1 MTLVLVASAMAALLP
16 SDRGLDIDVALALV
30 ACHAV
35 ASRVRLYV
43 GAGYAMPTQLV
54 LVPMLF
60 LLPASSVPLWV
71 ACGLVLAGLGRHAH
85 PERMLSSVGDA
96 WHAVGPSLVIVAA
109 GEPAANLAALPVVAA
124 AFAAQC
130 ATDAVTATAREWFGR
145 GIPPAEIARVMGA
158 VYMIDAALTPI
169 GLWAAA
175 ASAHH
180 RFGFLVVLPLIAVFA
195 ALAADRRARIEEAVG
210 RLDELEAE
218 HARLDRAT
226 RRIGEAF
233 ASKLD
238 REALAE
244 LMLDTAVEAAGA
256 ERGRASLATRTVE
269 VGDPSAPVH
278 EDAERAARR
287 DRALRLARADADVAM
302 AYPLAGDEVLV
313 VGPARRRVQRRGA
326 GAARLPG
333 AADGGRDGERRAPRP
348 PALAGHRGR
357 ADRARQPPRASRMR
371 CAAEVARLGRFG
383 RPLALA
389 MFDIDD
395 FKAINDT
402 HGHQQGDLVLR
413 EVAAVLRGACRVT
426 DEAARYG
433 GEELAVILPNT
444 DLEGAHVVAEAIR
457 RAVQALTVRLPD
469 GTSLG
474 VTVSAGVS
482 IVEHPGDPADLI
494 AAADA
499 ALYEAKRSGKN
510 RTCRAAQRL
519 QYGST

>member
-16 SDRGLDIDVALALV
+16 SDRGLDIAVALALV
-30 ACHAV
+30 ACHAA

-71 ACGLVLAGLGRHAH
+71 ACGLVLAGLGRRAH
-85 PERMLSSVGDA
+85 PERVVSSVADA

-109 GEPAANLAALPVVAA
+109 GEPAANLAAVPVVAA

-130 ATDAVTATAREWFGR
+130 ATDAVSATAREWLGR
-145 GIPPAEIARVMGA
+145 GIPPAEMARVMGA
-158 VYMIDAALTPI
+158 VYLIDAALTPI

-287 DRALRLARADADVAM
+287 DGRLRLARADEDVAM

-313 VGPARRRVQRRGA
+313 VGRRGA
-326 GAARLPG
+326 AFSDEEQALLVYLAQQMAVAMENVALHDRLRWQATVDELTG
-333 AADGGRDGERRAPRP
+333 LANHRAFQD
-348 PALAGHRGR
+348 AL
-357 ADRARQPPRASRMR
+357 
-371 CAAEVARLGRFG
+371 AAEVARLGRFG

-426 DEAARYG
+426 DDPARYG

-444 DLEGAHVVAEAIR
+444 DLDGAHVVAEAIR

-482 IVEHPGDPADLI
+482 IVEHPGDPAELI

-499 ALYEAKRSGKN
+499 ALYDAKRSGKN